1 VPWPRNWIALARML
15 PYLRQLRRWSRV
27 GCAEYGRGFTH
38 PLLRSF
44 FGEGGSAQLAALAL
58 VLMFAWLTGRDAGY
72 AIGGSQAIIGLIA
85 DNLRNLGGRL
95 RTGAPVEK
103 ILVERD
109 TAVGVQ
115 LASGETIAANWV
127 ISAADGHATTDKL
140 LGGRYSDASDRNLK
154 PFPSYLQVS
163 LRRGVRS
170 VPAARLHDPG
180 ARQAAGR

>member
-1 VPWPRNWIALARML
+1 
-15 PYLRQLRRWSRV
+15 
-27 GCAEYGRGFTH
+27 
-38 PLLRSF
+38 
-44 FGEGGSAQLAALAL
+44 
-58 VLMFAWLTGRDAGY
+58 MFAWLTGRDAGY

-109 TAVGVQ
+109 TALGVQ
-115 LASGETIAANWV
+115 LASGETIAADWV

-140 LGGRYSDASDRNLK
+140 LGGRYSDASDRK
-154 PFPSYLQVS
+154 PEAIS
-163 LRRGVRS
+163 LLSAGLARRGVRS
-170 VPAARLHDPG
+170 VAAARLHDPG